1 MNMKLFGLMVV
12 ALSFI
17 FLSATW
23 GPTDADIKEQ
33 AKKIHQTALIV
44 DGHNDL
50 PWALRQAGD
59 MQLTKFDLNQIQKKF
74 HTDIP
79 RLKAGGLG
87 AQFWSVYVPA
97 DLIVMGGAAKM
108 TFEQIDLVH
117 RMINKYPQ
125 TFELALS
132 ADDIIRI
139 RKAGK
144 IASMI
149 GMEGGHSIENDL
161 KNLQKF
167 YDKGARY
174 MTLTH
179 SKNLA
184 WADAC
189 TDKEVL
195 KGLSP
200 FGEQVVA
207 EMNRLGMLVDI
218 SHVSPA
224 VMRHTLKI
232 TKSPVIASH
241 SSARGVKDHVRN
253 VPDDVLKL
261 IAQNN
266 GVVMVNFYTGFI
278 SNELLDVAAPLSPH
292 AHVRKHN
299 CEGVLDGVYG
309 ATVGTVVDHIDHIVK
324 VAGIDHVGLGSDFD
338 GVPTLPVGLED
349 VSKYPALTE
358 ELLTRGY
365 DETSIRKILGL
376 NLERVFRA
384 AGKVK

>member
-1 MNMKLFGLMVV
+1 MRTLLSLTV
-12 ALSFI
+12 AGFSFA

-23 GPTDADIKEQ
+23 GPTDAEIKER
-33 AKKIHQTALIV
+33 AKKIHETALVV

-59 MQLTKFDLNQIQKKF
+59 MGLTKFDLNKVQKKF
-74 HTDIP
+74 NTDIP

-97 DLIVMGGAAKM
+97 DLIFTGGAAKM

-117 RMINKYPQ
+117 RLIKKYPQ
-125 TFELALS
+125 TFELALT

-149 GMEGGHSIENDL
+149 GMEGGHSIEDDL
-161 KNLQKF
+161 SNLKKF

-179 SKNLA
+179 SRNLA

-224 VMRHTLKI
+224 VMRHVLRI
-232 TKSPVIASH
+232 TKKPVIASH

-261 IAQNN
+261 VARNN
-266 GVVMVNFYTGFI
+266 GVVMVNFYTEFI
-278 SNELLDVAAPLSPH
+278 SSELLDVAAPLNPH
-292 AHVRKHN
+292 SHAHN
-299 CEGVLDGVYG
+299 CEGVMDGTFG

-324 VAGIDHVGLGSDFD
+324 IAGIDHVGLGSDFD
-338 GVPTLPVGLED
+338 GVPTLPTGLED

-358 ELLTRGY
+358 ELLKRGY

-384 AGKVK
+384 AGK